1 MNLGSDF
8 RLKNKI
14 LILLLVLSL
23 LISGGFNTYI
33 ISDKSRNRVQQIIN
47 NDIISQLS
55 FLSGS
60 MDGLKEDD
68 NLKFISSTT
77 GSIFWLSRSSNS
89 IDHDTTVLFQEVNN
103 FLVNSDVDKIYKNK
117 TKLSEL
123 FKMLSITPNDK
134 EIKMKLRNL
143 IESLN

>member
-1 MNLGSDF
+1 M
-8 RLKNKI
+8 KNKI

>member
-1 MNLGSDF
+1 
-8 RLKNKI
+8 LKNKI